1 MPVGVLFAVAAYSIY
16 SCGDAIVKGFGS
28 SLSVFE
34 IGFFLAIFSL
44 LPALFAK
51 PKDERWRD
59 IFKLTHP
66 ALVHLRAFSGL
77 TSSTLVTFAFVTIPF
92 AETYSL
98 VFMMPLFITVFSVI
112 LLKESVDR
120 TRWSMLLVGFVGVML
135 VVRPGFRELELGH
148 LAALACAVFGA
159 TTTTV
164 LRIVASKE
172 RRVSLIALPALYLV
186 VANGILMAPGFV
198 MPTPVQFAM
207 LAISGSFIGGG
218 HILLIAATRNAPAS
232 QVAPIQ
238 YIQILWAIGLGSFF
252 YQEHPDLLAYIGM
265 TVVTLSGLV
274 NVLLDGARARIAG
287 RYAEYRARRTNSP
300 TDIAEVQG
308 PEI

>member
-1 MPVGVLFAVAAYSIY
+1 MPVGVLFAIGAYSIY
-16 SCGDAIVKGFGS
+16 SCGDSIIKGFGTT
-28 SLSVFE
+28 LSVFE
-34 IGFFLAIFSL
+34 IGFFVALFSL

-51 PKDERWRD
+51 PKAERWRD
-59 IFKLTHP
+59 AFHLTRP
-66 ALVHLRAFSGL
+66 ALVHLRSFSGVM
-77 TSSTLVTFAFVTIPF
+77 SSLLVTYAFVHIPF

-112 LLKESVDR
+112 LLKETVGGM
-120 TRWSMLLVGFVGVML
+120 RWAMLLIGFCGVML
-135 VVRPGFRELELGH
+135 VVRPGFRDLELGH

-159 TTTTV
+159 ISTTV
-164 LRIVASKE
+164 LRVVAGKE
-172 RRVSLIALPALYLV
+172 KRVSLIALPALYLL
-186 VANGILMAPGFV
+186 VATGVLMLPGFI
-198 MPTPVQFAM
+198 MPTLTQFVL
-207 LAISGSFIGGG
+207 LAVSGSFVGMG
-218 HILLIAATRNAPAS
+218 HILLIAATRNAPAN

-252 YQEHPDLLAYIGM
+252 YSEHPDALAYVGM
-265 TVVTLSGLV
+265 AVVTLSGLV

-287 RYAEYRARRTNSP
+287 RYAEYRARQGTSP